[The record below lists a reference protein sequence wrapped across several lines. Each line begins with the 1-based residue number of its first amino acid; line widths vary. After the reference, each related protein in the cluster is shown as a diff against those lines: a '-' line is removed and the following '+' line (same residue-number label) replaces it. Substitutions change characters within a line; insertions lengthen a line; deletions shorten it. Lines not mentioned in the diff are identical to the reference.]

1 MAFRERMKWLL
12 FPGVNLHARL
22 RHAVVPRHLGQP
34 RNGEDRVVLDAG
46 CGNGMLSHQAY
57 LKGNRVV
64 GVSIKSEV
72 ARNRELFNKHLGVP
86 EERLCFRHLNLYDIG
101 SVVETF
107 DEIICC
113 EVMEHIKGDRQV
125 CQAFFEIL
133 KPGGVLH
140 LCSPNARHPD
150 HIRHPIDQ
158 NERDGHV
165 RPGYTFES
173 YQALLEPIG
182 FELEAPIGLGGP
194 LRQACNKLIIRAQH
208 VGGYAL
214 GLLAF
219 LGLSPWSVLDGEA
232 PTVPYSVYVKA
243 TKPVAE

>member
-1 MAFRERMKWLL
+1 MAFRQRMKWLL

-22 RHAVVPRHLGQP
+22 RHRLIPRYLGQP
-34 RNGEDRVVLDAG
+34 RNGEDRVILDAG

-64 GVSIKSEV
+64 GVSIKDEV
-72 ARNRELFNKHLGVP
+72 ARNRELFNRHLAVP
-86 EERLCFRHLNLYDIG
+86 EERLCFRHLNLYDIE
-101 SVVETF
+101 SIDETF

-133 KPGGVLH
+133 KPEGVLH
-140 LCSPNARHPD
+140 LCCPNAQHPD
-150 HIRHPIDQ
+150 HIRHPLDR
-158 NERDGHV
+158 NETGGHV

-182 FELEAPIGLGGP
+182 FELSMPIGLGGP
-194 LRQACNKLIIRAQH
+194 LRQACNKPITRAH
-208 VGGYAL
+208 AL
-214 GLLAF
+214 GGVPLALATFLVLAPLALLDSAR
-219 LGLSPWSVLDGEA
+219 PA
-232 PTVPYSVYVKA
+232 VPNSLYVQA
-243 TKPVAE
+243 RKPLA